1 MYKVI
6 VRGGFDSIPL
16 TLEEALEYAFE
27 CNAEHVIVNLETGKI
42 EELEGLL
49 K

>member
-1 MYKVI
+1 MYKGI

-27 CNAEHVIVNLETGKI
+27 CNTEHVIVNLETGKFI
-42 EELEGLL
+42 ELEEAY
-49 K
+49 